1 MILCTL
7 AGPDPRAF
15 NTSRRGAEVGKPL
28 RDGESYL
35 FEKRRAEVGATL
47 SSKFTG
53 LCHRYQLSRVLL
65 DMTVA
70 ARYVLLAFSL
80 PVGLWSRVLS
90 FRAAEQG
97 SPQRRP
103 GRLGYERR
111 SCLSSLE
118 FLLGPGAEQLDI

>member
-7 AGPDPRAF
+7 DGPDPRAF

-53 LCHRYQLSRVLL
+53 LCHRYQLSRALL

-70 ARYVLLAFSL
+70 ARYALLPSPCVRGTLVSLRSLATPCAVLVRISLAPARCKTPL
-80 PVGLWSRVLS
+80 L
-90 FRAAEQG
+90 
-97 SPQRRP
+97 QR
-103 GRLGYERR
+103 
-111 SCLSSLE
+111 
-118 FLLGPGAEQLDI
+118 